1 VTAPCGLPSYD
12 DLPIRPGL
20 PPHSSWGLWGD
31 DDRRGCLNLLTPER
45 ALAGIAAVRDGVPFS
60 LNLDLATPSPP
71 LFGRSTLR
79 HEVLWIDDGLGHDDE
94 LAGFNTQGS
103 TQWDGFRHVRHPQHG
118 FYNGLPDDEHGV
130 NFWGALVGRAVV
142 CDVARWRTADGRPV
156 DCATNDV
163 ITADDIVATL
173 AAQRTTVEPGD
184 VLLLHTGWLDWY
196 RQQPEPV
203 RVGLAEECF
212 APGLAPGTDTVR
224 LLWDLHVAAVAAD
237 NPGLE
242 IEPAGSNLSPIERE
256 ASFQD
261 DHHHERSAH
270 FSLLP
275 LLGLP
280 IGELFDLG
288 ALAAACA
295 ADERWTCLFTS
306 APLALDR
313 GVASPPSAIAIR

>member
-1 VTAPCGLPSYD
+1 MLPSYD
-12 DLPIRPGL
+12 ELPIRPGL

-31 DDRRGCLNLLTPER
+31 DDRRGCLNLLTPDR
-45 ALAGIAAVRDGVPFS
+45 ALAGIATVQDGVAFS

-79 HEVLWIDDGLGHDDE
+79 HEVLWIDDGFGHDDE

-118 FYNGLPDDEHGV
+118 FYNGIPDEEHGV
-130 NFWGALVGRAVV
+130 HLWGALVGRAVV
-142 CDVARWRTADGRPV
+142 CDVARWRAAEGRPI

-163 ITADDIVATL
+163 ISAADVAATL
-173 AAQRTTVEPGD
+173 AAQETTVEPGD

-203 RVGLAEECF
+203 RVGLADVCF

-242 IEPAGSNLSPIERE
+242 IEPAGSNLTAAETE
-256 ASFQD
+256 ASLQD
-261 DHHHERSAH
+261 DRHHERSAH

-288 ALAAACA
+288 ALATACA
-295 ADERWTCLFTS
+295 ADRRWTCLFTS
-306 APLALDR
+306 APLNLDR
-313 GVASPPSAIAIR
+313 GVASPPNAVAIR